1 MVSAVG
7 RRARGGQRSGKAEQK
22 APCVDDEGV
31 LRIGGGAR
39 LAAGVAGFAL
49 PSIICAALAMWNRV
63 PGVSS
68 VRRRRWQSRTGGC
81 ALPFHSGR
89 RPVVGAGVP

>member
-31 LRIGGGAR
+31 LRIGGRAR

-49 PSIICAALAMWNRV
+49 PSIMCAALAMWNRV

-68 VRRRRWQSRTGGC
+68 VRRRRWQSGPGVALCPFTQAGG
-81 ALPFHSGR
+81 PW
-89 RPVVGAGVP
+89 